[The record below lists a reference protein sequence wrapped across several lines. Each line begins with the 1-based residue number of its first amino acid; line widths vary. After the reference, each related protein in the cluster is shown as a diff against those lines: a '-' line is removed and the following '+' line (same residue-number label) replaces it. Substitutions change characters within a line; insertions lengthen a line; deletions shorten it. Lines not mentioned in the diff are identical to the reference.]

1 VNIDPELANPH
12 AEPCLICGE
21 ETAVGS
27 VFYSDRS
34 DARLPDGTPGYLCSE
49 CVRNLRSKGHHEG
62 FSEGRSVEGSSI
74 ALVQAVF

>member
-1 VNIDPELANPH
+1 MSEHPDLANPH
-12 AEPCLICGE
+12 ADPCLICGE

-34 DARLPDGTPGYLCSE
+34 DAKLPDGTRGYLCSE
-49 CVRNLRSKGHHEG
+49 CVRNLRAKGAHRG
-62 FSEGRSVEGSSI
+62 FSERRSVEGSAI